1 MRLFVGVELEGPVA
15 ERAASAA
22 LALKQRMAE
31 VAPRFVARWV
41 PLANLHITLW
51 FIGEV
56 PEPRGEAIVEALR
69 PRLDMP
75 AFRLVLR
82 GCGAFPPS
90 GAPRVL
96 WIGADA
102 GADAMRDLYA
112 RIGARLTPLGVPAEG
127 RPYSPHLTIARVK
140 DPGPVAPRVLRQ
152 TIASIEA
159 DCGETAVTAATLF
172 RSRLSPHGPAYEPL
186 LRVPLS

>member
-15 ERAASAA
+15 EKAASAA
-22 LALKQRMAE
+22 LELKQRLAE
-31 VAPRFVARWV
+31 TAPRFVARWV
-41 PLANLHITLW
+41 PPANLHITVW

-56 PEPRGEAIVEALR
+56 PEPRADEVVEALR
-69 PRLDMP
+69 PRLDLP
-75 AFRLVLR
+75 AFRLALR

-96 WIGADA
+96 WIGVGA
-102 GADAMRDLYA
+102 GTTEMQDLYA
-112 RIGARLTPLGVPAEG
+112 RIEARLTPLGFAAER

-140 DPGPVAPRVLRQ
+140 DPGPAPPRGLRQ
-152 TIASIEA
+152 TIASIPA
-159 DCGETAVTAATLF
+159 DCGESAVTAATLF
-172 RSRLSPHGPAYEPL
+172 RSRLSPHGPGYEPL

>member
-15 ERAASAA
+15 EKAASAA
-22 LALKQRMAE
+22 LALKQRLAE
-31 VAPRFVARWV
+31 TAPRFVARWV
-41 PLANLHITLW
+41 PPANLHITVW

-56 PEPRGEAIVEALR
+56 PEPRADEVVEALR
-69 PRLDMP
+69 PRLDLP
-75 AFRLVLR
+75 AFRLALR

-96 WIGADA
+96 WIGVGA
-102 GADAMRDLYA
+102 GTAEMQDLYA
-112 RIGARLTPLGVPAEG
+112 RIEARLTPLGFAAER

-140 DPGPVAPRVLRQ
+140 DPGPAPPRALRQ
-152 TIASIEA
+152 TIASIPA
-159 DCGETAVTAATLF
+159 DCGESAVTAATLF

>member
-1 MRLFVGVELEGPVA
+1 MRLFVGVELDEAVA
-15 ERAASAA
+15 AAAASAA
-22 LALKQRMAE
+22 RALKERLAE

-41 PLANLHITLW
+41 PPANLHITLW

-69 PRLDMP
+69 PPLDMP

-96 WIGADA
+96 WIGAGA
-102 GADAMRDLYA
+102 GAGAMRDLYA
-112 RIGARLTPLGVPAEG
+112 RIGARLTPLGVAAEE

-140 DPGPVAPRVLRQ
+140 DPGPVAARVLRQ
-152 TIASIEA
+152 TIASIGA

-172 RSRLSPHGPAYEPL
+172 RSRLSPRGPAYEPL